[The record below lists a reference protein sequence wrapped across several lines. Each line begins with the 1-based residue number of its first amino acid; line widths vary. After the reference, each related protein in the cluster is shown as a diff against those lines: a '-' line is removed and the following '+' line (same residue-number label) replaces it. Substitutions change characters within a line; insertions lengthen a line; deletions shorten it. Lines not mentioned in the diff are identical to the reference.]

1 MKSVICTFVVM
12 LLILCF
18 QSTAW
23 SETYTFQRSIVI
35 FANGEPTIDSLRGD
49 TTLQGTLTVDG
60 ATIMQN
66 VTICLND
73 TNPPTCTSSGDVSS
87 QIISV
92 GENNRSANIMQ
103 PDGSVVE
110 IILLSLNPLI
120 TVANVGSFVEIN
132 QWVLTDPLSSTSN
145 QAVENAEDDPLV
157 AEFSESGKFGSTMTD
172 ALYSL
177 GLIPSP

>member
-1 MKSVICTFVVM
+1 MKKKVSCTLVFIF
-12 LLILCF
+12 LIFCF
-18 QSTAW
+18 QNIAW

-66 VTICLND
+66 VTICLNN
-73 TNPPTCTSSGDVSS
+73 TSPPTCTASGDISS

-120 TVANVGSFVEIN
+120 TVANVGVFVEIN
-132 QWVLTDPLSSTSN
+132 QWVLADPLSSTSN
-145 QAVENAEDDPLV
+145 QVVEGAGSQMV
-157 AEFSESGKFGSTMTD
+157 EFVGSGKFGSTMTD